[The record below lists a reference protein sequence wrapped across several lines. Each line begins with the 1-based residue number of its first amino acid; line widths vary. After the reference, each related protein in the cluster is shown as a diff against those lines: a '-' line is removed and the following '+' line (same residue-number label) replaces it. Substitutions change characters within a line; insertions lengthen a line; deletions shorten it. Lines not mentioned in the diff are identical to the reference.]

1 MCVIVFYHII
11 VPCVCVCGLFP
22 APTRWGLRDRKNK
35 LRVCRRDEC
44 ADVLTSFHLLYVL
57 RTTPSCLWWRT
68 IPPVTFTAFKCTN
81 CLFTLNGERK
91 KKDMLLPNKNVA
103 FAVLFSTTW
112 HL

>member
-1 MCVIVFYHII
+1 MCVCVIVFYHII

-57 RTTPSCLWWRT
+57 RTTPSYFVVAHNTSGNVHSIQMHKLPFHPKWR
-68 IPPVTFTAFKCTN
+68 AQ
-81 CLFTLNGERK
+81 K
-91 KKDMLLPNKNVA
+91 KRYVA
-103 FAVLFSTTW
+103 SE
-112 HL
+112 